1 MIRLSDGLGKGG
13 DELRSNQGTVVL
25 ILIRVYSKLDIS
37 AQALEFGWNQEHGS

>member
-25 ILIRVYSKLDIS
+25 ILIRVYKLDIS